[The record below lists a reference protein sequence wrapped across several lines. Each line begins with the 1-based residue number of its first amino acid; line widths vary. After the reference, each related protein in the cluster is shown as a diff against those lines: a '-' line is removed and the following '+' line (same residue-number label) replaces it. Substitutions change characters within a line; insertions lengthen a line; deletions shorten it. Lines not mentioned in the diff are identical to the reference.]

1 MQDSLQ
7 CESNDRIFTVVKWK
21 KNLCLYIWGLSTTF
35 DKAKMH
41 DLLYFQTDYSMYYID
56 VCICFSSLS

>member
-21 KNLCLYIWGLSTTF
+21 KTF
-35 DKAKMH
+35 VSIFGDFQQ
-41 DLLYFQTDYSMYYID
+41 LLIKPRCMTFYTFHTDYSMYYID